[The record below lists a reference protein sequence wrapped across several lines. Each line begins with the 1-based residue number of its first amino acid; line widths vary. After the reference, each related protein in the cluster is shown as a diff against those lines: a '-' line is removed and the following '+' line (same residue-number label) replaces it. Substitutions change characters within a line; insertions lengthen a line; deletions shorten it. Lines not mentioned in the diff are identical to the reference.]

1 MRPWIGVPA
10 LLAVLVLSTDAR
22 AGALQEQI
30 ERVVNRE
37 TVHLAAEAARRG
49 LVRFR
54 RATTL
59 GGTVHV
65 APALTLDGD
74 RDLDLQV
81 GGGLALLRYGI
92 PTIPTYEEVRSIVL
106 ASVTSAVVAQI
117 DAAAARGEVLSEDE
131 QRRLVEE
138 TWQRFK
144 DRLLL
149 GLEPRHLEKPQFMLV
164 GEASYLTSADA
175 WDIRAMVGI
184 GISRVFVAAGAALQL
199 DGSAGLVIPVEL
211 SVPVL
216 LTDGLRSPV
225 AQIFVRGDFAVV
237 GGDDPHTRGLVG
249 VRLALDVL

>member
-1 MRPWIGVPA
+1 MRTWIGVPV
-10 LLAVLVLSTDAR
+10 LLAALVLSGPVH
-22 AGALQEQI
+22 AGALEEQI
-30 ERVVNRE
+30 AKVVDRE
-37 TVHLAAEAARRG
+37 TMHLAAEAARRG

-54 RATTL
+54 RSVTL
-59 GGTVHV
+59 GGTLHV
-65 APALTLDGD
+65 APALTLDDGD
-74 RDLDLQV
+74 ADVQI

-92 PTIPTYEEVRSIVL
+92 PTIPTYEEARSIVL

-149 GLEPRHLEKPQFMLV
+149 GLEPRRLEKPQFMLV
-164 GEASYLTSADA
+164 GEASYLTSAHA
-175 WDIRAMVGI
+175 WDIRALVGI
-184 GISRVFVAAGAALQL
+184 GILRVFVAAGAALQL

-225 AQIFVRGDFAVV
+225 AQIFLRGDFAVV
-237 GGDDPHTRGLVG
+237 GGDDPHHRALVG
-249 VRLALDVL
+249 VRFGLDVL